1 MLRYGWLILITL
13 LGIIWSG
20 EISVRLSTRGRYGL
34 KAMIDL
40 AMQGGDEPVPLKAV
54 AERQGIS
61 EHYLEQLMGSLR
73 KAGLVV
79 SVRGAQGGYG
89 LGREA
94 KRITAGD
101 IIRALEGPIAP
112 VECVDE
118 TGANPCD
125 RVEQCATYTVWRKL
139 RDAMVGAL
147 DSLTLA
153 ELAEDAVRRN
163 KGSQASMYYI

>member
-1 MLRYGWLILITL
+1 M
-13 LGIIWSG
+13 
-20 EISVRLSTRGRYGL
+20 RLSTRGRYGL

-40 AMQGGDEPVPLKAV
+40 AMHAGEGPVPLKAI

-73 KAGLVV
+73 KAGLVT
-79 SVRGAQGGYG
+79 SVRGAQGGYI

-94 KRITAGD
+94 AGITAGD

-118 TGANPCD
+118 SGATPCD
-125 RVEQCATYTVWRKL
+125 RVEQCVTYTVWRRL
-139 RDAMVGAL
+139 RDAMVEVL
-147 DSLTLA
+147 DAMTLG
-153 ELAEDAVRRN
+153 ELAEDAQRRA
-163 KGSQASMYYI
+163 KETAAPMYYI

>member
-1 MLRYGWLILITL
+1 V
-13 LGIIWSG
+13 
-20 EISVRLSTRGRYGL
+20 VRLSTRGRYGL

-40 AMQGGDEPVPLKAV
+40 AMHAGGGPVPLKSV

-61 EHYLEQLMGSLR
+61 EHYLEQLMASLR
-73 KAGLVV
+73 KAGLVA

-94 KRITAGD
+94 EQITAGD

-112 VECVDE
+112 VECVE
-118 TGANPCD
+118 EGAAPCD
-125 RVEQCATYTVWRKL
+125 RVEQCVTYTVWRKL

-147 DSLTLA
+147 DSMTLG
-153 ELAEDAVRRN
+153 ELAGDALRRS
-163 KGSQASMYYI
+163 GEASSPMYFI